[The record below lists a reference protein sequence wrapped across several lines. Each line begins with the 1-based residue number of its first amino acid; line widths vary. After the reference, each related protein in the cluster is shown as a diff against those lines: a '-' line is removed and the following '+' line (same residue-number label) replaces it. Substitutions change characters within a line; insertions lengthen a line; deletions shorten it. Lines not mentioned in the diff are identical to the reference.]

1 MPACKTERFRKYTLV
16 LGQKKMTLKEKINQ
30 DFKEAFKAKEEL
42 KVSVLRMLNSSLKN
56 KEMEKR
62 SKLVKAGAT
71 DEVVLAKESQLL
83 DEETLQVIGTEAK
96 RRKDS
101 IAQFKEGGRPE
112 MAAQEE
118 KELEI
123 LVAYLPEQMGEEE
136 VRKIIVESI
145 KEAGAAG
152 AQDLGKVM
160 KVLMPRVKGKA
171 DGGLVNKIVKEELG
185 N

>member
-1 MPACKTERFRKYTLV
+1 
-16 LGQKKMTLKEKINQ
+16 MTLKEKISQ

-42 KVSVLRMLNSSLKN
+42 KVSVLRMLSSSIKN

-62 SKLVKAGAT
+62 SKLVKAGT
-71 DEVVLAKESQLL
+71 DDEAVLVKESQLL
-83 DEETLQVIGTEAK
+83 DEEVLQVIGTEAK

-101 IAQFKEGGRPE
+101 IKQFQDGNRPE

-118 KELEI
+118 AELKI
-123 LVAYLPEQMGEEE
+123 LSVYLPEQMGEDE
-136 VRKIIVESI
+136 VRKIIIESI

-160 KVLMPRVKGKA
+160 KVLMPKVKGKA
-171 DGGLVNKIVKEELG
+171 DGGMVNKIVKEELEK
-185 N
+185 

>member
-1 MPACKTERFRKYTLV
+1 
-16 LGQKKMTLKEKINQ
+16 MTLKEKINQ

-42 KVSVLRMLNSSLKN
+42 KVSVLRMLSSSIKN

-62 SKLVKAGAT
+62 SKLVKAGT
-71 DEVVLAKESQLL
+71 DDEAVLVKESQLL
-83 DEETLQVIGTEAK
+83 DEEVLQVISTEAK

-101 IAQFKEGGRPE
+101 IKQFQDGNRPE

-118 KELEI
+118 AELKI
-123 LVAYLPEQMGEEE
+123 LAAYLPEQMGEDE

-145 KEAGAAG
+145 KEAGAVG

-160 KVLMPRVKGKA
+160 KVLMPKVKGKA
-171 DGGLVNKIVKEELG
+171 DGGMVNKIVKEELG
-185 N
+185 G